1 MHSTNEVLPEVKQ
14 MLSEKMFKQPKGLA
28 ACEAQAASPLARTRC
43 GYLRFD
49 VGLGEASVVVP

>member
-28 ACEAQAASPLARTRC
+28 ACEEQAASPLARTRC
-43 GYLRFD
+43 FL
-49 VGLGEASVVVP
+49 LEKN